1 MLQPGKLILSL
12 FLEVPHMDQTILI
25 SLTGI
30 IVTGI
35 GAQWLAWR
43 LKVPAILF
51 LLGIGLF
58 LGPVTGLLDPNA
70 LLGDLLFPFVSLA
83 VAVILFEGALT
94 LQFKELKGVGS
105 AVWLL
110 VSLGAFVTWVIASYA
125 AHYFVGL
132 EPLMAALFGAIVI
145 VTGPTVIVPLLR
157 IVRPSS
163 KVSTILRW
171 EGIIIDPIG
180 AVVAVLVFEYILMR
194 AAPSHANANLT
205 AVIIP
210 FLELIGVG
218 MVLGLVGGYLLGL
231 ILRRHLLPEYLV
243 NVVVL
248 ATVLAVFTASNL
260 MADESGLIAVTIMG
274 ILLANMRGVPLAEVL
289 HFKESLTI
297 LFISG
302 LFILLA
308 ARIEP
313 TMFSAIGFGA
323 LLVLLTIQFIA
334 QPVKVWLSTIGAGL
348 NWREKLMISWI
359 GPRGIVAAAISGLF
373 ALKLNEQ
380 GVPGSDALVPLTF
393 IIIFGTVVTASL
405 TARPLAN
412 YLGVAQPED
421 KGVLMVGINVF
432 SRMLAHALKKNGYRV
447 ILTDSNFADIRA
459 ARMEGLETFYGNAVS
474 QAAERRLDLVGIGRL
489 FAVSGVSEMNNL
501 AAIRYRHEFGAENVY
516 VLQTPQEKS
525 GSDQQRLSNMFT
537 GRKLFGSDVSLGDLM
552 LLIEQKAEIKST
564 RLTGAFNWEKYQQ
577 TYDHRGILLLMIST
591 KGILHVHSNGPMPTP
606 SEGWII
612 IGLYRPQTEVEPKS
626 DTQETSA
633 A

>member
-1 MLQPGKLILSL
+1 MHHS
-12 FLEVPHMDQTILI
+12 ILI
-25 SLTGI
+25 ALTGI

-35 GAQWLAWR
+35 AAQWLAWR

-51 LLGIGLF
+51 LLGLGLF
-58 LGPVTGLLDPNA
+58 LGPVTGWLDPNA

-94 LQFKELKGVGS
+94 LQFKELKGVGM

-110 VSLGAFVTWVIASYA
+110 VSVGAFVTWVIASYA
-125 AHYFVGL
+125 AYVFVGL
-132 EPLMAALFGAIVI
+132 DPLVSALFGAIVI

-163 KVSTILRW
+163 KVATILRW

-180 AVVAVLVFEYILMR
+180 AVVAVLVFEYILMQT
-194 AAPSHANANLT
+194 STQHAHGDLT
-205 AVIIP
+205 AVIVP
-210 FLELIGVG
+210 FLSLIGVG
-218 MVLGLVGGYLLGL
+218 MVLGVVGGFLLGL
-231 ILRRHLLPEYLV
+231 MLRRHLLPEYLI

-248 ATVLAVFTASNL
+248 AAVLAVFTASNVL
-260 MADESGLIAVTIMG
+260 AEESGLIAVTVMG
-274 ILLANMRGVPLAEVL
+274 LILANMRGVPLTDIL

-313 TMFSAIGFGA
+313 SMFSAIGFGA
-323 LLVLLTIQFIA
+323 LLVLVTIQFIA
-334 QPVKVWLSTIGAGL
+334 QPLKVWISTLGSGL

-373 ALKLNEQ
+373 ALKLNQQ
-380 GVPGSDALVPLTF
+380 GIAGADALVPLTF

-421 KGVLMVGINVF
+421 KGVLMVGINKF
-432 SRMLAHALKKNGYRV
+432 SRMLAHSLKKQGYRV
-447 ILTDSNFADIRA
+447 ILSDSNYADIRT

-474 QAAERRLDLVGIGRL
+474 QAADHRLDLIGIGRL
-489 FAVSGVSEMNNL
+489 FAVSGVPEMNNL
-501 AAIRYRHEFGAENVY
+501 AAIRYRHEFGSSDVY
-516 VLQTPQEKS
+516 VLKTPQEKS
-525 GSDQQRLSNMFT
+525 GSDQQRLSESFR
-537 GRKLFGSDVSLGDLM
+537 GRDLFGPDVSLGDLM
-552 LLIEQKAEIKST
+552 LLIDQDAEIKST
-564 RLTGAFNWEKYQQ
+564 RLTEAFNWEKYQEINAN
-577 TYDHRGILLLMIST
+577 RGLLLLMISP
-591 KGILHVHSNGPMPTP
+591 KGILHVQSDGPMPTP

-612 IGLYRPQTEVEPKS
+612 IGLYRPQTEVRPKP
-626 DTQETSA
+626 DADETSA

>member
-1 MLQPGKLILSL
+1 
-12 FLEVPHMDQTILI
+12 MDQTILI
-25 SLTGI
+25 TLTGI

-58 LGPVTGLLDPNA
+58 LGPVTGLLNPNA
-70 LLGDLLFPFVSLA
+70 LLGDLLFPLVSLA

-110 VSLGAFVTWVIASYA
+110 VTLGAFVTWVIASYA

-157 IVRPSS
+157 IVRPNN

-180 AVVAVLVFEYILMR
+180 AVVAVLVFEYILMS
-194 AAPSHANANLT
+194 ATPAHANANLT

-248 ATVLAVFTASNL
+248 ATVLAVFTTSNL
-260 MADESGLIAVTIMG
+260 MADESGLIAVTVMG
-274 ILLANMRGVPLAEVL
+274 VLLANMRAVPLAEIL

-313 TMFSAIGFGA
+313 AMFSAIGFSA
-323 LLVLLTIQFIA
+323 LLVLFTVQFIA

-348 NWREKLMISWI
+348 SWREKLMISWI

-373 ALKLNEQ
+373 ALKLNQQ
-380 GVPGSDALVPLTF
+380 GIAGSDVLVPLTF

-432 SRMLAHALKKNGYRV
+432 SCMLAHALKKHGYRV
-447 ILTDSNFADIRA
+447 ILTDSNFADIRT

-489 FAVSGVSEMNNL
+489 FAVSGVPEMNNL

-525 GSDQQRLSNMFT
+525 GSDQQRLSHVFT
-537 GRKLFGSDVSLGDLM
+537 GRKLFGTGVSLGDLM

-564 RLTGAFNWEKYQQ
+564 RLTEEFNWEKYQQ
-577 TYDHRGILLLMIST
+577 AYDKRGILLLMISP
-591 KGILHVHSNGPMPTP
+591 KGILHVQSDGPMPTP

-612 IGLYRPQTEVEPKS
+612 IGLYRAQMEVEAKP
-626 DTQETSA
+626 DAVEASA

>member
-1 MLQPGKLILSL
+1 
-12 FLEVPHMDQTILI
+12 MDQTILI
-25 SLTGI
+25 TLTGI

-110 VSLGAFVTWVIASYA
+110 VTLGAFVTWVIASYA

-157 IVRPSS
+157 IVRPNS

-194 AAPSHANANLT
+194 ATPQQADAGLT
-205 AVIIP
+205 AIILP
-210 FLELIGVG
+210 FLQLIGAG
-218 MVLGLVGGYLLGL
+218 LLLGLAGGYLLGL
-231 ILRRHLLPEYLV
+231 ILRRHWLPEYLI
-243 NVVVL
+243 NVFVL
-248 ATVLAVFTASNL
+248 ATVLAVFTLSSVLAH
-260 MADESGLIAVTIMG
+260 DSGLIAVTAMG
-274 ILLANMRGVPLAEVL
+274 ILLANMRGVPLTDIL

-297 LFISG
+297 LFISV

-313 TMFSAIGFGA
+313 AMFSRIGFGA
-323 LLVLLTIQFIA
+323 LLVLLAIQFVA
-334 QPVKVWLSTIGAGL
+334 QPAKVWISTIGAGL
-348 NWREKLMISWI
+348 NWREKLLTAWI

-373 ALKLNEQ
+373 AIKLDQ
-380 GVPGSDALVPLTF
+380 HGVSGAEVLVPLTF
-393 IIIFGTVVTASL
+393 TIIFGTVVTASL

-432 SRMLAHALKKNGYRV
+432 SRMLAQALKKNGYRA
-447 ILTDSNFADIRA
+447 ILADSNFADIRI

-474 QAAERRLDLVGIGRL
+474 QAADQRLDLVGIGRL
-489 FAVSGVSEMNNL
+489 FAVSGVPEMNNL

-525 GSDQQRLSNMFT
+525 GSGQQRLSDVFT
-537 GRKLFGSDVSLGDLM
+537 GRKLFGPEVSLGDLM
-552 LLIEQKAEIKST
+552 LLVEQKAEIKST
-564 RLTGAFNWEKYQQ
+564 RLTEEFNWEKYQQ
-577 TYDHRGILLLMIST
+577 TYDNRGILLLMISP
-591 KGILHVHSNGPMPTP
+591 KGILHVQSDGPMPTP

-612 IGLYRPQTEVEPKS
+612 IGLYRPQTEVEAKP
-626 DTQETSA
+626 DGVEASA
-633 A
+633 T

>member
-1 MLQPGKLILSL
+1 
-12 FLEVPHMDQTILI
+12 MDQTILI
-25 SLTGI
+25 TLTGI

-51 LLGIGLF
+51 LLGIGLL

-70 LLGDLLFPFVSLA
+70 LLGDLLFPLVSLA

-110 VSLGAFVTWVIASYA
+110 VTLGAFVTWVIASYA
-125 AHYFVGL
+125 AYFFVGL
-132 EPLMAALFGAIVI
+132 PPLVAALFGAIVI

-157 IVRPSS
+157 IVRPSV
-163 KVSTILRW
+163 KVSTLLRW

-194 AAPSHANANLT
+194 TVPAHANAGLT
-205 AVIIP
+205 AIIIP

-260 MADESGLIAVTIMG
+260 MADESGLIAVTVMG
-274 ILLANMRGVPLAEVL
+274 ILLANMRAVPLAEIL

-308 ARIEP
+308 ARIQP
-313 TMFSAIGFGA
+313 AMFSSIGFGA
-323 LLVLLTIQFIA
+323 LLVLLAIQFVA
-334 QPVKVWLSTIGAGL
+334 QPAKVWISTIGSGL
-348 NWREKLMISWI
+348 NWREKLLTAWI

-373 ALKLNEQ
+373 AIQLDQ
-380 GVPGSDALVPLTF
+380 HGVPGAEVLVPLTF
-393 IIIFGTVVTASL
+393 TIIFGTVVTASL

-432 SRMLAHALKKNGYRV
+432 SRMLAQALKKHGYRV
-447 ILTDSNFADIRA
+447 ILTDSNYADIRT

-489 FAVSGVSEMNNL
+489 FAVSGVPEMNNL

-525 GSDQQRLSNMFT
+525 GSDQQRLSDVFT
-537 GRKLFGSDVSLGDLM
+537 GRKLFGPDVSLGDLM

-577 TYDHRGILLLMIST
+577 TYDNRGILLFMISP
-591 KGILHVHSNGPMPTP
+591 KGILHVQSDGPMPTP
-606 SEGWII
+606 GEGWII
-612 IGLYRPQTEVEPKS
+612 IGLYRPQAEVEVKP
-626 DTQETSA
+626 EAEEASA

>member
-1 MLQPGKLILSL
+1 
-12 FLEVPHMDQTILI
+12 MDQTILI
-25 SLTGI
+25 TLTGI

-35 GAQWLAWR
+35 GAQCLAWR

-51 LLGIGLF
+51 LLGIGLL

-70 LLGDLLFPFVSLA
+70 LLGDLLFPLVSLA

-110 VSLGAFVTWVIASYA
+110 VTLGAFVTWVIASYA
-125 AHYFVGL
+125 AYFFVGL
-132 EPLMAALFGAIVI
+132 PPLVAALFGAIVI

-157 IVRPSS
+157 IVRPSV
-163 KVSTILRW
+163 KVSTLLRW

-194 AAPSHANANLT
+194 TVPAHANAGLT
-205 AVIIP
+205 AIIIP

-260 MADESGLIAVTIMG
+260 MADESGLIAVTVMG
-274 ILLANMRGVPLAEVL
+274 ILLANMRAVPLAEIL

-308 ARIEP
+308 ARIQP
-313 TMFSAIGFGA
+313 AMFSSIGFGA
-323 LLVLLTIQFIA
+323 LLVLLAIQFVA
-334 QPVKVWLSTIGAGL
+334 QPAKVWISTIGSGL
-348 NWREKLMISWI
+348 NWREKLLTAWI

-373 ALKLNEQ
+373 AIQLDQ
-380 GVPGSDALVPLTF
+380 HGVPGAEVLVPLTF
-393 IIIFGTVVTASL
+393 TIIFGTVVTASL

-432 SRMLAHALKKNGYRV
+432 SRMLAQALKKHGYRV
-447 ILTDSNFADIRA
+447 ILTDSNYADIRT

-489 FAVSGVSEMNNL
+489 FAVSGVPEMNNL

-525 GSDQQRLSNMFT
+525 GSDQQRLSDVFT
-537 GRKLFGSDVSLGDLM
+537 GRKLFGPDVSLGDLM

-577 TYDHRGILLLMIST
+577 TYDNRGILLFMISP
-591 KGILHVHSNGPMPTP
+591 KGILHVQSDGPMPTP
-606 SEGWII
+606 GEGWII
-612 IGLYRPQTEVEPKS
+612 IGLYRPQAEVEAKP
-626 DTQETSA
+626 EAEEASA

>member
-1 MLQPGKLILSL
+1 
-12 FLEVPHMDQTILI
+12 MDQTILI
-25 SLTGI
+25 TLTGI

-83 VAVILFEGALT
+83 VSVILFEGALT

-110 VSLGAFVTWVIASYA
+110 VTLGAFVTWVIASYA
-125 AHYFVGL
+125 AYYFVGL

-157 IVRPSS
+157 IVRPSA
-163 KVSTILRW
+163 KVSTLLRW

-194 AAPSHANANLT
+194 ATPQHADAGLT
-205 AVIIP
+205 AIILP
-210 FLELIGVG
+210 FLQLIGAG
-218 MVLGLVGGYLLGL
+218 LLLGLAGGYLLGL
-231 ILRRHLLPEYLV
+231 ILRRHWLPEYLI
-243 NVVVL
+243 NVFVL
-248 ATVLAVFTASNL
+248 ATVLAVFTLSSVLAH
-260 MADESGLIAVTIMG
+260 DSGLIAVTAMG
-274 ILLANMRGVPLAEVL
+274 ILLANMRGVPLTDIL

-313 TMFSAIGFGA
+313 AMFSSIGFGA
-323 LLVLLTIQFIA
+323 LLVLLAVQFVA
-334 QPVKVWLSTIGAGL
+334 QPAKVWISTIGSGL
-348 NWREKLMISWI
+348 NWREKLLTAWI

-373 ALKLNEQ
+373 AIQLDQ
-380 GVPGSDALVPLTF
+380 HGVSGAEVLVPLTF

-432 SRMLAHALKKNGYRV
+432 SRMLAHALRKHGYRV
-447 ILTDSNFADIRA
+447 ILTDSNYADFRI

-489 FAVSGVSEMNNL
+489 FAVSGVPEMNNL
-501 AAIRYRHEFGAENVY
+501 AAIRYRHEFGAANIY
-516 VLQTPQEKS
+516 VLKTPQEKS
-525 GSDQQRLSNMFT
+525 GSDHQRLSDVFT
-537 GRKLFGSDVSLGDLM
+537 GRSLFGSDVTLGDLM

-564 RLTGAFNWEKYQQ
+564 RLTEEFNWEKYQQ
-577 TYDHRGILLLMIST
+577 TYDNRGILLLMISP
-591 KGILHVHSNGPMPTP
+591 KGILHVQSDGPMPTP
-606 SEGWII
+606 GEGWII
-612 IGLYRPQTEVEPKS
+612 IGLYCPQAEVETKP
-626 DTQETSA
+626 DAEEASA
-633 A
+633 S

>member
-1 MLQPGKLILSL
+1 
-12 FLEVPHMDQTILI
+12 MDQTILI
-25 SLTGI
+25 TLTGI

-51 LLGIGLF
+51 LLGIGLL

-70 LLGDLLFPFVSLA
+70 LLGDLLFPLVSLA

-110 VSLGAFVTWVIASYA
+110 VTLGAFVTWVIASYA
-125 AHYFVGL
+125 AYFFVGL
-132 EPLMAALFGAIVI
+132 PPLVAALFGAIVI

-157 IVRPSS
+157 IVRPSV
-163 KVSTILRW
+163 KVSTLLRW

-194 AAPSHANANLT
+194 TVPAHANAGLT
-205 AVIIP
+205 AIIIP

-260 MADESGLIAVTIMG
+260 MADESGLIAVTVMG
-274 ILLANMRGVPLAEVL
+274 ILLANMRAVPLAEIL

-308 ARIEP
+308 ARIQP
-313 TMFSAIGFGA
+313 AMFSSIGFGA
-323 LLVLLTIQFIA
+323 LLVLLAIQFVA
-334 QPVKVWLSTIGAGL
+334 QPAKVWISTIGSGL
-348 NWREKLMISWI
+348 NWREKLLTAWI

-373 ALKLNEQ
+373 AIQLDQ
-380 GVPGSDALVPLTF
+380 HGVPGAEVLVPLTF
-393 IIIFGTVVTASL
+393 TIIFGTVVTASL

-432 SRMLAHALKKNGYRV
+432 SRMLAQALKKHGYRV
-447 ILTDSNFADIRA
+447 ILADSNFADIRT

-474 QAAERRLDLVGIGRL
+474 QAADQRLDLVGIGRL
-489 FAVSGVSEMNNL
+489 FAVSGVPEMNNL

-525 GSDQQRLSNMFT
+525 GSDQQRLSDVFT
-537 GRKLFGSDVSLGDLM
+537 GRKLFGPDVSLGDLM

-577 TYDHRGILLLMIST
+577 TYDNRGILLFMISP
-591 KGILHVHSNGPMPTP
+591 KGILHVQSDGPMPTP
-606 SEGWII
+606 GEGWII
-612 IGLYRPQTEVEPKS
+612 IGLYRPQAEVEAKP
-626 DTQETSA
+626 EAEEASA

>member
-1 MLQPGKLILSL
+1 
-12 FLEVPHMDQTILI
+12 MDQTILI
-25 SLTGI
+25 TLTGI

-51 LLGIGLF
+51 LLGIGLL

-70 LLGDLLFPFVSLA
+70 LLGDLLFPLVSLA

-110 VSLGAFVTWVIASYA
+110 VTLGAFVTWVIASYA
-125 AHYFVGL
+125 AYFFVGL
-132 EPLMAALFGAIVI
+132 PPLVAALFGAIVI

-157 IVRPSS
+157 IVRPSV
-163 KVSTILRW
+163 KVSTLLRW

-194 AAPSHANANLT
+194 TVPAHANAGLT
-205 AVIIP
+205 AIIIP

-260 MADESGLIAVTIMG
+260 MADESGLIAVTVMG
-274 ILLANMRGVPLAEVL
+274 ILLANMRAVPLAEIL

-308 ARIEP
+308 ARIQP
-313 TMFSAIGFGA
+313 AMFSSIGFGA
-323 LLVLLTIQFIA
+323 LLVLLAIQFVA
-334 QPVKVWLSTIGAGL
+334 QPAKVWISTIGSGL
-348 NWREKLMISWI
+348 NWREKLLTAWI

-373 ALKLNEQ
+373 AIQLDQ
-380 GVPGSDALVPLTF
+380 HGVPGAEVLVPLTF
-393 IIIFGTVVTASL
+393 TIIFGTVVTASL

-432 SRMLAHALKKNGYRV
+432 SCMLAHALKKHGYRV
-447 ILTDSNFADIRA
+447 ILTDSNYADIRT

-489 FAVSGVSEMNNL
+489 FAVSGVPEMNNL

-525 GSDQQRLSNMFT
+525 GSDQQRLSDVFT
-537 GRKLFGSDVSLGDLM
+537 GRKLFGPDVSLGDLM

-577 TYDHRGILLLMIST
+577 TYDNRGILLFMISP
-591 KGILHVHSNGPMPTP
+591 KGILHVQSDGPMPTP
-606 SEGWII
+606 GEGWII
-612 IGLYRPQTEVEPKS
+612 IGLYRPQAEVEVKP
-626 DTQETSA
+626 EAEEASA